1 MVQTLWVHQR
11 IIYRW
16 KYIKKNLGH
25 IEALIKAGASLKN
38 LSKRQQNILE
48 TIKKVYKQQLEMWKN
63 KTQSVP
69 QRIVS
74 LTQPHIRPIVRGK
87 AGKPIEFGAKL
98 SVSCVDNYV
107 FLDKISW
114 ENFNESCHLK
124 AVSYTHLRAHET

>member
-1 MVQTLWVHQR
+1 
-11 IIYRW
+11 
-16 KYIKKNLGH
+16 
-25 IEALIKAGASLKN
+25 
-38 LSKRQQNILE
+38 
-48 TIKKVYKQQLEMWKN
+48 MWEN

-124 AVSYTHLRAHET
+124 EQVVQIVAIACEECEKSDRPVSHWTPSELADEAIKRGIVEKISPRSVGRFLKRSDITTTSRSLLVKCQN